1 MNPFRSSICFALRYC
16 VLFTA
21 AVSGLAVAHAESL
34 KIAYSDWPGWVAWEI
49 AIQKNWFKEAG
60 VDVQF
65 MWYDYAPS
73 MDAYSSGKADAVC
86 MTNGDALVT
95 GSSGKPSVGILVNDF
110 SSGNDMIVAKPG
122 IDSVKQLAGKKV
134 GVEIGL
140 VDHLLLERAL
150 NVSGLGDKDVTLVDR
165 RAHV

>member
-1 MNPFRSSICFALRYC
+1 MRIAWRCCALGT
-16 VLFTA
+16 VALFGLLTA
-21 AVSGLAVAHAESL
+21 AHAEPL

-73 MDAYSSGKADAVC
+73 MDAYSTGKADAVC

-95 GSSGKPSVGILVNDF
+95 GSSGKPSVGILVND
-110 SSGNDMIVAKPG
+110 MIVAKLG
-122 IDSVKQLAGKKV
+122 IDF
-134 GVEIGL
+134 
-140 VDHLLLERAL
+140 R
-150 NVSGLGDKDVTLVDR
+150 
-165 RAHV
+165 

>member
-1 MNPFRSSICFALRYC
+1 MNPFRSSLCFALRYC

-21 AVSGLAVAHAESL
+21 AVSGLAVAHAEAL

-73 MDAYSSGKADAVC
+73 MDAYSTGKADAVC
-86 MTNGDALVT
+86 MTNGCT
-95 GSSGKPSVGILVNDF
+95 GHRLQRQTF
-110 SSGNDMIVAKPG
+110 SRHSR
-122 IDSVKQLAGKKV
+122 QR
-134 GVEIGL
+134 
-140 VDHLLLERAL
+140 LLQRQ
-150 NVSGLGDKDVTLVDR
+150 
-165 RAHV
+165 